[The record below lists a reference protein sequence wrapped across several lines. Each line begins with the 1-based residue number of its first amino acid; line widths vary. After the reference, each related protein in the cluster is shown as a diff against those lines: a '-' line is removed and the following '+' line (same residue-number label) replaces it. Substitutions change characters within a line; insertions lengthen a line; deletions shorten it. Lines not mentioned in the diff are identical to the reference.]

1 MEALLAWGPTSA
13 IKERISLIGWRN
25 SSFSDR
31 NTVMD
36 SSIFSEQLSW
46 ELYRRKN
53 ESAATKLLEE
63 DKTMIDLLSNSTHDI
78 ANFRKSP
85 RSSQFV
91 GDGVE
96 PGSKWSY
103 GEQPCSMDSLYNMAR
118 VAARLA
124 RRITMTKP
132 HHEIARAAEERGDWN
147 DIAANVAS
155 EGLAELCFMRGE
167 YVEALQ
173 LYLVIGANNPS
184 KLDNDAF
191 LTVQKKNFKKSFRSE
206 GDTSDFH
213 RFDFVLAMIE
223 RHNLF
228 QCLLDHNFL
237 PVISIKSTTAGNLT
251 SPPVIPAGTLPSQSF
266 SPIVALIH
274 LVGLDSASS
283 FFVENCS
290 GSEMIH
296 YPTHAHLPLSE
307 VTHQLSGRPKLLYWY
322 LQQIL
327 THRPEFYVGIS
338 HNMAVPP
345 KEILDMHR
353 THLELHLKYH
363 HYDVFPACNSTETA
377 SQSVL
382 MDFLRVR
389 KLGACSRIPCGTL
402 YSLIHC
408 FRCLSPNM
416 QATVMN
422 GTVRPQLARRLIE
435 GKRSEAFA
443 DAEVKG
449 VPAPKGF
456 LSRELAFV
464 IEKSSRCTDS
474 DAKEVLKLYL
484 EGARSLSSAVAFAER
499 STEHSALLW
508 ETLVS
513 YCLDPNNEKDSVIDN
528 QNSTLFG
535 ALLEC
540 AAQSGAD
547 LAHLVS
553 QIPQGM
559 NIKGLRPML
568 VAAVADYR
576 MKVMMH
582 KNACDT
588 LVDDKIS
595 LLRELNHKTRRAARV
610 IGTVPAFETI
620 PSNSS
625 PDVEPALPM
634 KMGIKPSS
642 KAWKHRSRSLEHR
655 QFRER
660 QAAAVPLR

>member
-191 LTVQKKNFKKSFRSE
+191 LTVQKKNILKSFKSE
-206 GDTSDFH
+206 GDTSDIH

-237 PVISIKSTTAGNLT
+237 PVIGVKATTAGNLT
-251 SPPVIPAGTLPSQSF
+251 SPPDIPTGMPSQSF

-363 HYDVFPACNSTETA
+363 HYDDFPACKSNVTA
-377 SQSVL
+377 SQSLL

-389 KLGACSRIPCGTL
+389 KLGAFSRIPCLTL
-402 YSLIHC
+402 YSFIHC
-408 FRCLSPNM
+408 LRFLSPKM
-416 QATVMN
+416 QATVLN
-422 GTVRPQLARRLIE
+422 GTVRPQLARKLIE
-435 GKRSEAFA
+435 GKRNEAFA

-513 YCLDPNNEKDSVIDN
+513 YCLDPSNEKDSVIDN

-610 IGTVPAFETI
+610 IGTIPTLETI
-620 PSNSS
+620 PSKSS
-625 PDVEPALPM
+625 LGVDPDLPV